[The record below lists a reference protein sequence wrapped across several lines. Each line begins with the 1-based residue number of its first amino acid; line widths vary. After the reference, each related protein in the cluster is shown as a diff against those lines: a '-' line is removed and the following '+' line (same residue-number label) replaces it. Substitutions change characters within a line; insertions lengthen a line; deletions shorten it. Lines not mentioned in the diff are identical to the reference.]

1 MASVSN
7 DRDGAGRDFNW
18 SAEKRKRSLDADL
31 SLLHFWRMRPV
42 VELLPDEPTAEE
54 RDQVLELLLDFN
66 GRHTGHLI
74 ERPDL
79 GILLRDRDTAE
90 IIGGLYASDEYNWLF
105 IKYLIVP
112 EALRGKGLGAELMRE
127 AERVARERGC
137 LGMFLDTFDFQA
149 KPFYLKLGFEQF
161 GELEGDAHTP
171 RRFFL
176 KKLF

>member
-1 MASVSN
+1 
-7 DRDGAGRDFNW
+7 
-18 SAEKRKRSLDADL
+18 
-31 SLLHFWRMRPV
+31 MRPV
-42 VELLPDEPTAEE
+42 VERLPDEPTAEE
-54 RDQVLELLLDFN
+54 REQVLKLLLDFN
-66 GRHTGHLI
+66 RRHTGHLM

-79 GILLRDRDTAE
+79 GILLKDPDTAE
-90 IIGGLYASDEYNWLF
+90 IIGGLYATDEYNWLF

-127 AERVARERGC
+127 AERVACERGC

-149 KPFYLKLGFEQF
+149 KPFYLKLGFEPF

-176 KKLF
+176 KKLL

>member
-1 MASVSN
+1 MAYAGN
-7 DRDGAGRDFNW
+7 EQQGAGAV
-18 SAEKRKRSLDADL
+18 SAGAAERRKRPLDVDL
-31 SLLHFWRMRPV
+31 LLIHFWKMRPV
-42 VELLPDEPTAEE
+42 VELLPGEPTAEE
-54 RDQVLELLLDFN
+54 RDQVLRLLLDFN
-66 GRHTGHLI
+66 GQHTGHLI

-79 GILLRDRDTAE
+79 GILLRDPDTAE
-90 IIGGLYASDEYNWLF
+90 IVGGLYARDEYNWLF

-127 AERVARERGC
+127 AERIARERRC
-137 LGMFLDTFDFQA
+137 LGIFLDTFDFQA

-161 GELEGDAHTP
+161 GELEGDLHTP